1 MWSIAK
7 AMKDALEATGYS
19 ELREYQRKTIEAY
32 VSGRDVFV
40 SAPTGGGKS
49 LTFELAPYTFDRLF
63 GKDCNAIVLVIVS
76 NLNSHG
82 IRAPYIGDDCSE
94 EELEDILNLKEKI
107 VLGSP
112 EAILNNYQH
121 IFRHLK
127 RNHLK
132 SLLETT
138 FTQSKQICSFDDGD
152 THTHFQ

>member
-32 VSGRDVFV
+32 MSGRDVFV

-63 GKDCNAIVLVIVS
+63 GEDCNAIVLVIVS

-82 IRAPYIGDDCSE
+82 IRVHRRRLLGRRARGYFKSERENSTWESRGDPQQLPTHFS
-94 EELEDILNLKEKI
+94 
-107 VLGSP
+107 SP
-112 EAILNNYQH
+112 
-121 IFRHLK
+121 K
-127 RNHLK
+127 TK
-132 SLLETT
+132 SLKIIVRDN
-138 FTQSKQICSFDDGD
+138 F
-152 THTHFQ
+152 HTK